1 VWKFVVAA
9 LADGGYIG
17 SMLPTD
23 SSTPRVPPNPSLN
36 RTRDSTPPTS
46 LISFWPCGVPPS
58 RAGWPKRQVTSMRT
72 LLSALALAFWMIGG
86 ANAVE
91 RPETAWHP
99 LLFSMVESWIS
110 DVESPVV
117 TEINLD
123 AVQRNRNQFD
133 RDEVKQEGGW
143 VVYRS
148 EGNGFKRYRVIE
160 HKDKYFKVEY
170 QDNGG
175 GTLTTGSRI
184 GFSVERREMLVDGK
198 TKTINVLRVISYS
211 R

>member
-1 VWKFVVAA
+1 
-9 LADGGYIG
+9 
-17 SMLPTD
+17 
-23 SSTPRVPPNPSLN
+23 
-36 RTRDSTPPTS
+36 
-46 LISFWPCGVPPS
+46 
-58 RAGWPKRQVTSMRT
+58 MRT